1 VRDYE
6 YELRR
11 DGAVIATGRMQ
22 LDEKPARG
30 DLLTLGRERVHVE
43 DVLYLGGTRRLI
55 LEAG

>member
-1 VRDYE
+1 MRDYE

-11 DGAVIATGRMQ
+11 DGAVIATGRLQ
-22 LDEKPARG
+22 LEEKPVRG
-30 DLLTLGRERVHVE
+30 DLLTLGRERVQVE